1 MSRYNFPPWNVL
13 YMNGRGW
20 PTSYE
25 LVALWSVLHTV
36 NFNGV
41 HGKKQEMG
49 MIHV

>member
-1 MSRYNFPPWNVL
+1 MHEH
-13 YMNGRGW
+13 GRGW

-25 LVALWSVLHTV
+25 LVALWSVLCTV

-41 HGKKQEMG
+41 HSKKQEMG